1 MSPDVPTR
9 SPNLNRLIAGLTAS
23 GIPYSDETLYWSDVE
38 GVVLHDARPP
48 GGIIYEVLVMASD
61 APTDADRVPWLPR
74 VTRFLYRFIAGDP
87 TSHPRTEICFD
98 EVDTIIDVIKADLA
112 AYKAAGAL
120 VPTVSSA
127 NAQPS
132 ISDDF

>member
-1 MSPDVPTR
+1 
-9 SPNLNRLIAGLTAS
+9 
-23 GIPYSDETLYWSDVE
+23 
-38 GVVLHDARPP
+38 
-48 GGIIYEVLVMASD
+48 MASD
-61 APTDADRVPWLPR
+61 APTDADRVSWLPR

-87 TSHPRTEICFD
+87 TSRPRTEICFD

-112 AYKAAGAL
+112 AYKAGAF